1 MDNGLVGRVAGAAS
15 VEAAEMVLSGHAQL
29 GQIEDLIAKS
39 MSKFFTAY
47 GPQIAAQFSAV
58 AEPAARKSAEII
70 GPVVEQKLKDY
81 GPTFAMIMGA
91 VLGVFFVAGVFT
103 SKKVKQA
110 KRNPWRIAA

>member
-1 MDNGLVGRVAGAAS
+1 MIYGLVGQAAGAAS
-15 VEAAEMVLSGHAQL
+15 VEAAEMVLSGRAHL

-39 MSKFFTAY
+39 MNKFFDKY
-47 GPQIAAQFSAV
+47 GPQIATQFSAI
-58 AEPAARKSAEII
+58 AEPAAKKSAEII

-103 SKKVKQA
+103 SKRVRQVR
-110 KRNPWRIAA
+110 RNPWRVAA